1 MINPRIVLTSID
13 NSFKFS
19 DLARLLDKKIK
30 FIALQNANRFDFE
43 LNEYRL
49 KKKLINKDLNKN
61 YYYVPHYLCFGQNEI
76 EEIKKYNLNINKV
89 SIIGSIRTAN
99 FHEYLRRS
107 NIQLSKNK
115 YDLFNF

>member
-30 FIALQNANRFDFE
+30 FIAIQNANRFDFE
-43 LNEYRL
+43 LNEYRP

-61 YYYVPHYLCFGQNEI
+61 YYYVPHYLVSGKMKL
-76 EEIKKYNLNINKV
+76 KKL
-89 SIIGSIRTAN
+89 
-99 FHEYLRRS
+99 
-107 NIQLSKNK
+107 KNTI
-115 YDLFNF
+115 